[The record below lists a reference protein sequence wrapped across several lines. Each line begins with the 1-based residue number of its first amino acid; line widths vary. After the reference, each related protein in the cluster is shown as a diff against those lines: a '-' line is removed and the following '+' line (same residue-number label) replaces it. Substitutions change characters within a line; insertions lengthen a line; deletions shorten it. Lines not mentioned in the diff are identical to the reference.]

1 MEKLMDKLTWELSQ
15 LQRNNRDGS
24 RSTQE
29 NRKKILNMT
38 AKQLRQCGFN
48 RMNTK
53 ALKAKHVIKLTE
65 KWMSEGLSAGT
76 LKNRMAHIRW
86 WASKVN
92 ATHKIPT
99 NDQLCIDKRRFV
111 TNESKAVQLNQL
123 HLERVNDSNLR
134 YSLRLQ
140 AEFGLRR
147 EESIK
152 FIAQYSDKGNKIVLK
167 DTWCKGKRSREIP
180 ITNSRQR
187 ELLNEIKSSRGG
199 KSLIPSNLSYKQQM
213 DKYKNTIPETGI
225 GKGHGLRHNYAQSRY
240 FELTG
245 NHCPAKGGI
254 RQKEMNEIEREV
266 DRHIRLKISEELG
279 HAREQ
284 VTSVYLGS

>member
-38 AKQLRQCGFN
+38 AQHLKLLGFN

-53 ALKAKHVIKLTE
+53 AIKAKHAIKLIE
-65 KWMSEGLSAGT
+65 KWTKEGLSSGT
-76 LKNRMAHIRW
+76 LKNRMSHIRW
-86 WASKVN
+86 WAGKVN
-92 ATHKIPT
+92 AIHKIPA
-99 NDQLCIDKRRFV
+99 NEQLGIDRRSYI
-111 TNESKAVQLNQL
+111 TNESKAVELKVY
-123 HLERVNDSNLR
+123 HLEKVDDENLR

-147 EESIK
+147 EEALK
-152 FIAQYSDKGNKIVLK
+152 FIVHYADKGDKVVLK

-180 ITNSRQR
+180 IINSKQR
-187 ELLNEIKSSRGG
+187 ELLNEIRESRGN
-199 KSLIPSNLSYKQQM
+199 KSLIPSRLNYKQQQ
-213 DKYKNTIPETGI
+213 DKYRNTIPNIGL
-225 GKGHGLRHNYAQSRY
+225 GKGHGLRHNYAQVRY
-240 FELTG
+240 KELSG
-245 NHCPAKGGI
+245 NNCPALGGK
-254 RQKEMNEIEREV
+254 RQRAMTEQERMK
-266 DRHIRLKISEELG
+266 DREIRLIISEELG

-284 VTSVYLGS
+284 ITSVYLGS